1 MTDYALKRARS
12 DLQSRPPNPKNAPP
26 MEDDFRDYILYV
38 DDSDRS
44 LQAIEALNKN
54 AALKLN
60 CAMMTVKEKLEWMTL
75 PLLVS
80 IKNKLGYRNR
90 ACFQFIESFTLAAA
104 PKTTDRFTKPGFKMT
119 W

>member
-38 DDSDRS
+38 DDSDES
-44 LQAIEALNKN
+44 ADAIAALNRN
-54 AALKLN
+54 SLLKLN
-60 CAMMTVKEKLEWMTL
+60 CTISPLSQKPEWMTL
-75 PLLVS
+75 PLLIS
-80 IKNKLGYRNR
+80 NKDKLGYKNK
-90 ACFQFIESFTLAAA
+90 ACFRFIDSFTQAAA